1 MREPRPLIPVVP
13 LAFIL
18 PGPLFQPEQ
27 RASDADRDTAVDI
40 LCAAVAEGRLTLAEL
55 DKRAGA
61 ALSARTICEL
71 AALIAD
77 LSGPWTPVPASAS
90 VRVPPPA
97 APGWASR
104 APERWS
110 LLQSLAGRPVLP
122 GQLVPVSLSRSAAH
136 RDKVQQRGD
145 MPVRTS
151 KDTIPPGRQPV
162 RIASSSGP
170 GSGKYSTPWQHRI
183 ESRWRAPVGCRPWG
197 ITFAGLRHGCG
208 GGLHPAAGCAA
219 WLS

>member
-1 MREPRPLIPVVP
+1 MREARPLIPVVP

-40 LCAAVAEGRLTLAEL
+40 LCTAVAEGRLTLAEL
-55 DKRAGA
+55 DERVGA

-77 LSGPWTPVPASAS
+77 LSGPASAS
-90 VRVPPPA
+90 VRVSPPA
-97 APGWASR
+97 SPGWASR

-122 GQLVPVSLSRSAAH
+122 GHLSRSAAA
-136 RDKVQQRGD
+136 
-145 MPVRTS
+145 MSP
-151 KDTIPPGRQPV
+151 
-162 RIASSSGP
+162 ASAPRWMSRPEIWSSLP
-170 GSGKYSTPWQHRI
+170 
-183 ESRWRAPVGCRPWG
+183 
-197 ITFAGLRHGCG
+197 
-208 GGLHPAAGCAA
+208 
-219 WLS
+219 